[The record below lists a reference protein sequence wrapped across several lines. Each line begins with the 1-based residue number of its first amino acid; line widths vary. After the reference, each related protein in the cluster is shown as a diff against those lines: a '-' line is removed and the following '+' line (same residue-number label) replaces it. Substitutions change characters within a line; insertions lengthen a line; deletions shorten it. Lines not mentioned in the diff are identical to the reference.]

1 MSVFIVSSLEAA
13 QQLLFVVDVRRPIL
27 ERIYTSDKVE
37 CGGGCCAMGIAGTLQ
52 LRPQS
57 MIDWLIGLSVKHQPA
72 KLPKQKGASTG
83 SAFCIFLKNR
93 GVAR

>member
-72 KLPKQKGASTG
+72 KLPKQKALPPEAPF
-83 SAFCIFLKNR
+83 AFF
-93 GVAR
+93 